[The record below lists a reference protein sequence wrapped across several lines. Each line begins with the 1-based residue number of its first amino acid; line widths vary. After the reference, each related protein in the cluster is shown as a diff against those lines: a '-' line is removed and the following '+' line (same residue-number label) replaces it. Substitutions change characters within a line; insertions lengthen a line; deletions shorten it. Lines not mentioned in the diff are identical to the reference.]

1 MLKYLR
7 YALVLSIA
15 LPAAVSAQAPEPAA
29 PGASPL
35 AYFSPQRAFYA
46 SADGQAAQ
54 ARLSSI
60 QAEASRQL
68 DAQNARLKALQNA
81 LAEGSSLL
89 NDQARRQREQEIE
102 KFQIDL
108 ERFVEDA
115 QAEFLGVQR
124 ELETAFL
131 AKLRPALD
139 SVARDRGLLL
149 VFNEDAGV
157 VAWGDP
163 ALDITPD
170 VIRRVNQ
177 P

>member
-1 MLKYLR
+1 MLKPFR

-15 LPAAVSAQAPEPAA
+15 VPSAVAAQTSEVAA
-29 PGASPL
+29 PGGL
-35 AYFSPQRAFYA
+35 AYFSPQRAFYE
-46 SADGQAAQ
+46 SADGKAAQ
-54 ARLSSI
+54 AKLSSI
-60 QAEASRQL
+60 QAEASRQVN
-68 DAQNARLKALQNA
+68 AQNAKLKALENA
-81 LAEGSSLL
+81 LAQGSSLL
-89 NDQARRQREQEIE
+89 NDAARRQREQEIE

-124 ELETAFL
+124 ALETAFL

-139 SVARDRGLLL
+139 SVARDRGLVL
-149 VFNEDAGV
+149 VFNQDAGLI
-157 VAWGDP
+157 AWGAP

-170 VIRRVNQ
+170 VVSRVNQ